1 MTIDRDKVLKRVAE
15 YVYFLLDNEPKGEAD
30 AAAYDARRRK
40 LHDAIAKI
48 MGVKPED
55 FKDTYIADGLK
66 DKTVPVEEYID
77 FHTDRV
83 ISKVHNDRTSYGGI
97 EIRWSEKERIPH
109 IIERN
114 KKRIKDR
121 IKEVDKVM
129 ERAVKGLDDWNKDHP
144 KDKHLY
150 TWDVGI
156 NTHDWNGL
164 RSAINSNW
172 NKMEA
177 LAEMPREAYTK
188 ILVNEYLDRPLAAIE
203 SLIKELE
210 GIAFRAER
218 TKYYTYT
225 RTKDGSEG

>member
-1 MTIDRDKVLKRVAE
+1 MAIDRDKVLKRVAE

-30 AAAYDARRRK
+30 AAAYDSRRRR
-40 LHDAIAKI
+40 LHDAIAEI

-66 DKTVPVEEYID
+66 DNTVPVEEYID

-83 ISKVHNDRTSYGGI
+83 ISKAHNDRAAYGGI
-97 EIRWSEKERIPH
+97 EIRWDAKERIPH
-109 IIERN
+109 VIKRN
-114 KKRIKDR
+114 RKRIDDR
-121 IKEVDKVM
+121 IKEVDRVM
-129 ERAVKGLDDWNKDHP
+129 ERAVRGLDDWNRDHP
-144 KDKHLY
+144 NDKRLY

-172 NKMEA
+172 KKMEA

-188 ILVNEYLDRPLAAIE
+188 ILVNEYLDRPLAAIG

-218 TKYYTYT
+218 TKYYAYAE
-225 RTKDGSEG
+225 RKSE